1 MSVQE
6 IEIAIT
12 QLNGEELNQL
22 DSWLAD
28 YKNQQWDKQ
37 IEDDFNAGRLDA
49 LLDEADAEY
58 EQGLTKPLC

>member
-12 QLNGEELNQL
+12 QLSIEESSNLSN
-22 DSWLAD
+22 WIVE

-37 IEDDFNAGRLDA
+37 IEEDFNAGRLDA
-49 LLDEADAEY
+49 LLDEVDAEY

>member
-1 MSVQE
+1 MSVRE

-12 QLNGEELNQL
+12 QLNTEEFRSLSN
-22 DSWLAD
+22 WIVD

-49 LLDEADAEY
+49 LLDEVDAEY
-58 EQGLTKPLC
+58 EQGLTKPPC

>member
-12 QLNGEELNQL
+12 QLSIEEFSNLSN
-22 DSWLAD
+22 WIVE

-37 IEDDFNAGRLDA
+37 IEEDFNAGRLDA
-49 LLDEADAEY
+49 LLDEVDAEY
-58 EQGLTKPLC
+58 E

>member
-12 QLNGEELNQL
+12 QLSTEEFNNLSN
-22 DSWLAD
+22 WIVE

-49 LLDEADAEY
+49 LLDEVDAEY

>member
-1 MSVQE
+1 MSVRE

-12 QLNGEELNQL
+12 QLNTEEFRSLSN
-22 DSWLAD
+22 WIVD

-49 LLDEADAEY
+49 LLDEVDAEY